1 MIAGDLAVDG
11 MARDWTALTD
21 AAPHLV
27 RLRRRTEDLLSGLA
41 AALPAMPVL
50 DEDDLFR
57 DADTARPPATA
68 GLGVVVCGSYGR
80 GEAGPQAD
88 LDSYV
93 LYDPRAAAGKRGDG
107 CEMAARQL
115 AGRVHR
121 AAAIAGIR
129 QPADG
134 GAFEAT
140 QSADAL
146 INTIGGVEDGNQI
159 TTRRLLML
167 LEGRALA
174 GAPVFRRS
182 LDGLIATYVQ
192 DHHGR
197 DDPAT
202 FLLNDVIRYYRSIC
216 VDFEMKTRGAA
227 AKGWGLRNVKLVF
240 SRKLLYVSGVVAAG
254 ETAGLDVPAKR
265 ALLSRLLGRPPIDRL
280 LDIYGPGPLLPA
292 LARYDRF
299 LAALDDPANR
309 AALDVPPAE
318 ARGLPLYRM
327 LKDEAAGFSR
337 DLLTL
342 INSRYPADHPLQLR
356 LVL

>member
-1 MIAGDLAVDG
+1 MTAHG
-11 MARDWTALTD
+11 MSAISDFTALEPD
-21 AAPHLV
+21 APHLV
-27 RLRRRTEDLLSGLA
+27 QLRRRTEIQLGRLSE
-41 AALPAMPVL
+41 ALPAVSVL

-57 DADTARPPATA
+57 AAEPTGVIEP
-68 GLGVVVCGSYGR
+68 GLAVVVCGSYGR

-93 LYDPRAAAGKRGDG
+93 LYEPEHTAEARARVLARRVHG
-107 CEMAARQL
+107 AAR
-115 AGRVHR
+115 A
-121 AAAIAGIR
+121 AGIR

-134 GAFEAT
+134 GAFESA
-140 QSADAL
+140 QSTDAL
-146 INTIGGVEDGNQI
+146 INTIGGVADVNQI

-174 GAPVFRRS
+174 GNTVFRRT

-216 VDFEMKTRGAA
+216 VDFEMKTRGAE

-240 SRKLLYVSGVVAAG
+240 SRKLLYVSGVVAAA
-254 ETAGLDVPAKR
+254 ETAGLAVEEKR
-265 ALLSRLLGRPPIDRL
+265 RLLGGLLGRPPIDRM
-280 LDIYGPGPLLPA
+280 LDVCGPAALAPA
-292 LARYDRF
+292 LGHYDRF

-318 ARGLPLYRM
+318 ARALPLYRD
-327 LKDEAAGFSR
+327 LKEEAAGFSR
-337 DLLTL
+337 ELLTL
-342 INSRYPADHPLQLR
+342 IESRYPADHPLRLR

>member
-1 MIAGDLAVDG
+1 MDGLAH
-11 MARDWTALTD
+11 DWTALTD
-21 AAPHLV
+21 TAPHLV

-57 DADTARPPATA
+57 DADTERPPPAA

-93 LYDPRAAAGKRGDG
+93 LYDPRDAAGRRGDG
-107 CEMAARQL
+107 CALAARQL

-174 GAPVFRRS
+174 GAPVFRRG

-254 ETAGLDVPAKR
+254 KRRGWTCRPSARCCRGCWAGRRSTGCSTSMARAPCCRHWPAMI
-265 ALLSRLLGRPPIDRL
+265 AFLPPWMIPST
-280 LDIYGPGPLLPA
+280 GPPSTC
-292 LARYDRF
+292 RRRR
-299 LAALDDPANR
+299 R
-309 AALDVPPAE
+309 AACRSIAC
-318 ARGLPLYRM
+318 
-327 LKDEAAGFSR
+327 
-337 DLLTL
+337 
-342 INSRYPADHPLQLR
+342 
-356 LVL
+356 